1 MTKDFMTLVDMG
13 ISTKEEALRAYV
25 TSQSVFFPPHPG
37 YVVES
42 TIKGFK
48 LYWNGDIDLDKL
60 REYCYVRTIEA
71 LYKYYGQFL
80 EEGDE

>member
-25 TSQSVFFPPHPG
+25 SSPSVFYPPHPS

-42 TIKGFK
+42 TVKGFK
-48 LYWNGDIDLDKL
+48 LYWNGKIDLDKL
-60 REYCYVRTIEA
+60 REYCYLRTLEK

-80 EEGDE
+80 EEND

>member
-1 MTKDFMTLVDMG
+1 MTKDFMALVDMG

-48 LYWNGDIDLDKL
+48 LYWDGKIDLDKL
-60 REYCYVRTIEA
+60 CKYCYLKSTSG

-80 EEGDE
+80 DEDDQ